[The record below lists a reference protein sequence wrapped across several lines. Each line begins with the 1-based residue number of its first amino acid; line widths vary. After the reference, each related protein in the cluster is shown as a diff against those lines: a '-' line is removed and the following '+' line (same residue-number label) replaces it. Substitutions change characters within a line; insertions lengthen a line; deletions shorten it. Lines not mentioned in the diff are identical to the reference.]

1 MLPLRRRLHDDGAVS
16 AAYLRLIPTEPT
28 FVPSADHRE
37 GAVALVVAQLPN
49 AREVTFRLTERVQL
63 VDCGGNFEE
72 VRCPKCGAPLEIEA
86 WQDAMSQAY
95 DGEGFGDLS
104 YQTECC
110 GHPTTLNDL
119 DSASRWASH
128 APASSSVIL
137 GPSFPRASLPSSSRC
152 SAASYASSTPIAEP
166 SR

>member
-119 DSASRWASH
+119 DYTFAMGFARACLE
-128 APASSSVIL
+128 L
-137 GPSFPRASLPSSSRC
+137 GDPGTELPESLVAQLQPLLGCELRII
-152 SAASYASSTPIAEP
+152 YAHC
-166 SR
+166 